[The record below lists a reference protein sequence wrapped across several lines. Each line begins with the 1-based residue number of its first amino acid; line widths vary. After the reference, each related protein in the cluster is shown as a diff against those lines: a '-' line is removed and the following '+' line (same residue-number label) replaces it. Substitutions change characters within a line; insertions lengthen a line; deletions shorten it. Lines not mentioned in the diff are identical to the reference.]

1 MYMFF
6 GRKLASQELMMIS
19 NVNANDDYNMDNHN
33 DNDHDDDDDERR
45 FWSIISY
52 RLIAD

>member
-1 MYMFF
+1 M
-6 GRKLASQELMMIS
+6 ASQELMMIS
-19 NVNANDDYNMDNHN
+19 NVNANDDYNT
-33 DNDHDDDDDERR
+33 DNDGDDDDDDDDERR

>member
-1 MYMFF
+1 M
-6 GRKLASQELMMIS
+6 ASQELMMIS
-19 NVNANDDYNMDNHN
+19 NVNANDDYNTDN
-33 DNDHDDDDDERR
+33 DNDDDDERR

>member
-1 MYMFF
+1 
-6 GRKLASQELMMIS
+6 MMIS
-19 NVNANDDYNMDNHN
+19 NVNANDDYNTDN
-33 DNDHDDDDDERR
+33 DNDDDDERR